1 MMQSRRYSIRHAIG
15 ALACALSLAFVSPSF
30 AHSEHGAAQFD
41 AHISQTQI
49 TDEGAQITLLLT
61 TSHEN
66 GAVLSGLYSDFG
78 TVSSEAL
85 PLTLTSGAAPV
96 EISAQITAH
105 DPSAPAPGIF
115 VVVLDLGDA
124 GIGQITITPGL

>member
-1 MMQSRRYSIRHAIG
+1 MAQDQTQRFIGAIR
-15 ALACALSLAFVSPSF
+15 ALACALPLAFSTPSLA
-30 AHSEHGAAQFD
+30 HSDHGSAQFD
-41 AHISQTQI
+41 AQISQALMS
-49 TDEGAQITLLLT
+49 DKGAQITLSLT

-78 TVSSEAL
+78 TVAAEGL
-85 PLTLTSGAAPV
+85 PLTLQPNAAPV
-96 EISAQITAH
+96 EISAFIEAH
-105 DPSAPAPGIF
+105 EAGAPTPGIF

>member
-1 MMQSRRYSIRHAIG
+1 MAHRPNHSFKGVLAAI
-15 ALACALSLAFVSPSF
+15 ACSLSLAFGTPSF
-30 AHSEHGAAQFD
+30 AHSDHGSAQYD
-41 AHISQTQI
+41 AQISQAQI
-49 TDEGAQITLLLT
+49 TDEGAQITLALS

-78 TVSSEAL
+78 TVSAAGL

-105 DPSAPAPGIF
+105 DASAPVPGIF

-124 GIGQITITPGL
+124 GIGQVTITPGL